1 MQTQA
6 PIGNLADKNSVDT
19 VAKNNKSKKSYPQD
33 YRNQVVAVYKSGL
46 YNSIEECA
54 VAYGI
59 SGKTLYC
66 GCKPEPTKRLSYVKY
81 MF

>member
-33 YRNQVVAVYKSGL
+33 YRNQVVAVYKGSVEKLEKLLFFIG
-46 YNSIEECA
+46 
-54 VAYGI
+54 
-59 SGKTLYC
+59 
-66 GCKPEPTKRLSYVKY
+66 
-81 MF
+81 